1 VQFNKKTK
9 LILESPRNPSRNYYL
24 CTMGQKKLIKF
35 AAIKEYENVLE
46 YPQDMPGKWDS
57 FFSALDKTEIN
68 IELNELV
75 IAQPSKPLV
84 LELACGRGEYAVG
97 LGRIL
102 PNQNFVGLD
111 LKGNRIWK
119 GASIANRDGLK
130 NVAFIRT
137 QIDQVTQYFAKD
149 EVAEIWITFPDPQLR
164 LSKAKKRLTHP
175 KFLRLYQQ
183 FLKQEDASNKENNSN
198 HTGIVHLKTD
208 SPNLYLFT
216 KTVIELYGLTMITAT
231 DNLYSAEFMQSDKW
245 DDRFAIKT
253 YYEGLNIA
261 SSGRIHYIQFKLDKE
276 LPIELDEKLK
286 EVIAEFEVTETHD
299 SLARN
304 GKQAME

>member
-1 VQFNKKTK
+1 
-9 LILESPRNPSRNYYL
+9 
-24 CTMGQKKLIKF
+24 MGQKKLIKF

-46 YPQDMPGKWDS
+46 YPQGMPGKWAAY
-57 FFSALDKTEIN
+57 FNELEKGTIN
-68 IELNELV
+68 IELDNLPVLDDTSESGS
-75 IAQPSKPLV
+75 ASKEKPLV

-97 LGRIL
+97 LGRMFA
-102 PNQNFVGLD
+102 NQNFVGLD

-149 EVAEIWITFPDPQLR
+149 EVNEIWITFPDPQLR

-183 FLKQEDASNKENNSN
+183 FLKQGGGENNN
-198 HTGIVHLKTD
+198 TTGVVHLKTD
-208 SPNLYLFT
+208 SPNLFLFT
-216 KTVIELYGLTMITAT
+216 KTVVELYGLTLIIAT
-231 DNLYSAEFMQSDKW
+231 DNLYSTEFMQSDKW
-245 DDRFAIKT
+245 DDRYAIKT

-261 SSGRIHYIQFKLDKE
+261 SSNRIHYIQFKLDKE

-286 EVIAEFEVTETHD
+286 EIIAEFEVTETHE

>member
-1 VQFNKKTK
+1 
-9 LILESPRNPSRNYYL
+9 
-24 CTMGQKKLIKF
+24 MGQKKLIKF

-46 YPQDMPGKWDS
+46 YPQGMPGKWNA
-57 FFSALDKTEIN
+57 FFRELAKGTKHISLDDLAISREAINTLVDDTDTGNPVHNSTISATAETK
-68 IELNELV
+68 
-75 IAQPSKPLV
+75 KPLV

-97 LGRIL
+97 LGRMFAD
-102 PNQNFVGLD
+102 QNFIGLD

-119 GASIANRDGLK
+119 GASIANRDALK
-130 NVAFIRT
+130 NVAFVRT
-137 QIDQVTQYFAKD
+137 LIELAPNYFAKD
-149 EVAEIWITFPDPQLR
+149 EIDEIWITFPDPQLR

-183 FLKQEDASNKENNSN
+183 FLKNSDKSNNV
-198 HTGIVHLKTD
+198 GIVHLKTD

-216 KTVIELYGLTMITAT
+216 KTVIELYGLSLIKAT
-231 DNLYSAEFMQSDKW
+231 DDLYGAAFMQSEKW
-245 DDRFAIKT
+245 DERCSIKT

-261 SSGRIHYIQFKLDKE
+261 SSNRIHYIQFKLDKE

-286 EVIAEFEVTETHD
+286 EIIAEFEVTETHD

-304 GKQAME
+304 GIQAME

>member
-1 VQFNKKTK
+1 
-9 LILESPRNPSRNYYL
+9 
-24 CTMGQKKLIKF
+24 MGQKKLIKF

-46 YPQDMPGKWDS
+46 YPQGMPGKWNA
-57 FFSALDKTEIN
+57 FFKELAKGTAP
-68 IELNELV
+68 IELEALTISSPPHISNTNAHE
-75 IAQPSKPLV
+75 ANNNPLV

-97 LGRIL
+97 LGRMFEK
-102 PNQNFVGLD
+102 QNFIGLD

-130 NVAFIRT
+130 NVAFVRT
-137 QIDQVTQYFAKD
+137 QIDQVTQYFTKN

-183 FLKQEDASNKENNSN
+183 FLQAD
-198 HTGIVHLKTD
+198 GIVHLKTD
-208 SPNLYLFT
+208 SPNLFLFT
-216 KTVIELYGLTMITAT
+216 KTVIELFGLTLITAT
-231 DNLYSAEFMQSDKW
+231 DDLYSTAFMQSEKW
-245 DDRFAIKT
+245 NDRCGIKT

-261 SSGRIHYIQFKLDKE
+261 SSNRIHYIQFKLDKE
-276 LPIELDEKLK
+276 LPVELDEKLK
-286 EVIAEFEVTETHD
+286 EIIAEFEVTETHD

-304 GKQAME
+304 GKQVME

>member
-1 VQFNKKTK
+1 
-9 LILESPRNPSRNYYL
+9 
-24 CTMGQKKLIKF
+24 MGQKKLIKF

-46 YPQDMPGKWDS
+46 YPQGMPGKWDA
-57 FFSALDKTEIN
+57 FFKELDKGTKSISLDALT
-68 IELNELV
+68 IS
-75 IAQPSKPLV
+75 QPSENIAPVTTITSTKPLV

-97 LGRIL
+97 LGRMFT
-102 PNQNFVGLD
+102 NHNFLGLD

-130 NVAFIRT
+130 NVGFVRT

-149 EVAEIWITFPDPQLR
+149 EVNEIWITFPDPQLR
-164 LSKAKKRLTHP
+164 LSKAKRRLTHP

-183 FLKQEDASNKENNSN
+183 FL
-198 HTGIVHLKTD
+198 TPGGIVHLKTD

-216 KTVIELYGLTMITAT
+216 KTVIELYGLTLIIAT
-231 DNLYSAEFMQSDKW
+231 DNLYSTEFMQSDKW
-245 DDRFAIKT
+245 DDRYAIKT

-261 SSGRIHYIQFKLDKE
+261 SSNRIHYIQFKLDKD
-276 LPIELDEKLK
+276 LPFELDEKLK
-286 EVIAEFEVTETHD
+286 EIIAEFEVTETHD